1 MPPNPA
7 LIRFMSSTHAFWYQ
21 LSGGIIGGSVFGAP
35 VLILTHTGRKSGR
48 RRTSPLIYLQDGDNF
63 VIVASKGG
71 SDNHP
76 VWFLNLRAH
85 PDAEVL
91 IGRNKTRVRA
101 DVASDEERARL
112 WPLLVQLY
120 KSYDEYQKSTSRKIP
135 VVLLRPV
142 G

>member
-7 LIRFMSSTHAFWYQ
+7 LLRLMSSTHAFWYQ

-48 RRTSPLIYLQDGDNF
+48 KRTSPLLYLQDGDTF
-63 VIVASKGG
+63 VIVASKRG
-71 SDNHP
+71 SDDHP
-76 VWFLNLRAH
+76 VWFLNLRAN

-91 IGRNKTRVRA
+91 MGRNKTRVRA
-101 DVASDEERARL
+101 EVANDEERARL
-112 WPLLVQLY
+112 WPLLVQMY

-135 VVLLRPV
+135 VVVLRPV
-142 G
+142 A